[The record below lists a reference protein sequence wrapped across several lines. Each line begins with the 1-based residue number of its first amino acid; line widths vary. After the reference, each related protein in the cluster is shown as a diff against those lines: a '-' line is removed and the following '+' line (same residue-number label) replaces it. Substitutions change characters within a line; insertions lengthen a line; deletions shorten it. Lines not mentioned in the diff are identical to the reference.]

1 MKKIYPFL
9 IGTMVAAT
17 SFAAV
22 PMQNQRLENATI
34 SPMSIQRLQEV
45 KQNIMTKS
53 FDNVKNDGPMRI
65 VTNQDGK
72 EWSLMIAIAGPLQL
86 ITVDDQ
92 LTTLKDFPFYEAVIS
107 TQDASQ
113 GGTNFIPME
122 ATWPAKVMFSENEN
136 IWNRDA
142 EGRLIDLNETE
153 VLKEFATMDEALAPV
168 TYEEFAAKFE
178 DNAIMLYMLD
188 GIYYQPQLL
197 PSYQMGENV
206 AMNWNGNKY
215 FPMVGTLD
223 QATGKFDLSNA
234 TNFKWTKFD
243 MELSDVDIE
252 LIAPYATYTTAANG
266 AIQLGSKAGTA
277 SAILSGE
284 ATTLGFADV
293 SFDALGEVHI
303 FNEGRI
309 TYGTSP
315 QSWSYSTAFDPMNL
329 YFLCFCSEGYGY
341 MATDQNGNQV
351 QNFTENTLPKGNN
364 GTFGVPG
371 YRFEGS
377 DGSLTFFKAGLWA
390 PENSETPYGLWS
402 MAESQYETSADGK
415 QITKYLTP
423 VTPYNLV
430 QALNCSAGTNEGFS
444 GAYQGYSLAA
454 EPKNSWIGIGDKD
467 FGFNFKFA
475 ATMTNG
481 YYIKGYSK
489 EDIFYHPTPNKWVS
503 DIQALPAVGN
513 QEFNALEQGNS
524 SSIDST
530 VSDAPVVSTSYYNF
544 QGQRLASEPQ
554 EGLYIVRSVKA
565 DGTVVAKKVA
575 K

>member
-136 IWNRDA
+136 IWNRYA

>member
-142 EGRLIDLNETE
+142 EGRLIDLNEIE

-513 QEFNALEQGNS
+513 QDFNALEQGNS

>member
-351 QNFTENTLPKGNN
+351 QNFTENTLPKGNT

>member
-513 QEFNALEQGNS
+513 QDFNALEQGNS

>member
-206 AMNWNGNKY
+206 AMDWNGNKY

>member
-122 ATWPAKVMFSENEN
+122 ATWPAKVMFSENEK

-402 MAESQYETSADGK
+402 MTESQYETSADGK

-513 QEFNALEQGNS
+513 QDFNALEQGNS

>member
-390 PENSETPYGLWS
+390 PENSEPPYGLWS

-513 QEFNALEQGNS
+513 QDFNALEQGNS

>member
-113 GGTNFIPME
+113 GSTNFIPME

-197 PSYQMGENV
+197 PSSQMGENV

-513 QEFNALEQGNS
+513 QDFNALEQGNS

>member
-113 GGTNFIPME
+113 GGANFIPME

-513 QEFNALEQGNS
+513 QDFNALEQGNS

>member
-86 ITVDDQ
+86 VTVDDQ

-197 PSYQMGENV
+197 PSYQMGESV

-252 LIAPYATYTTAANG
+252 LIAPYAPYTTAANG
-266 AIQLGSKAGTA
+266 AIQLGRKAGTA

-513 QEFNALEQGNS
+513 QDFNALEQGNS

>member
-53 FDNVKNDGPMRI
+53 FDNVKNDGPMRR

>member
-107 TQDASQ
+107 TQEASQ

>member
-113 GGTNFIPME
+113 GSTNFIPME

-513 QEFNALEQGNS
+513 QDFNALEQGNS